1 MVNILLVE
9 DDQNISEGL
18 KYYLEKEGYQITI
31 AKGKQDTL
39 AIIANT
45 KYKLVLLDITL
56 KDSNGYELFNEIKK
70 VQNVPIIFLTAL
82 DDEINVIKG
91 FELGADDYI
100 TKPFRVSEL
109 LLRIKAVLRRCNEYL
124 EEIIINDLKIDLN
137 KAKVYKSNKLVDLTA
152 LEYKL
157 LVILT
162 NNLGKVLTRNAI
174 LESIWDSAGEYVNDN
189 TLTVYIKR
197 LREKIEDDIEN
208 PKLIHTIRGIGYK
221 LGV

>member
-221 LGV
+221 LGE